1 MTDVA
6 EFIRIT
12 PQDIACYMM
21 NWCYKGSMVLG
32 PHPTV
37 WTPLFSISQVY
48 GYLSTPLLCGFGFAD
63 YLFSNEYINHLIS
76 YKFDFRNEE
85 LLAYYIIFLRYWT
98 KGDLHTALTLL
109 SNFALKTSYIW

>member
-1 MTDVA
+1 
-6 EFIRIT
+6 
-12 PQDIACYMM
+12 
-21 NWCYKGSMVLG
+21 MVLG

-37 WTPLFSISQVY
+37 VYTSIFDISVY
-48 GYLSTPLLCGFGFAD
+48 GYLSTPLLRGLGFAD

-98 KGDLHTALTLL
+98 KGDPHTALILL
-109 SNFALKTSYIW
+109 SHSALKTSYIWWLSCCQQQASVGL